1 MSEKSTESSAFER
14 QITRRELLEK
24 GAKVGAGV
32 LVGGAL
38 AGPAGAATKQVRRRV
53 GKVPTGGSIIWG
65 QDVDPGHIA
74 PFGGILT
81 ANHQGNGLIYD
92 SFLEWDPK
100 LNIRNA
106 LIDSYQLVNSRRII
120 WTLKKGVKFS
130 NGQEVTAADAKYS
143 FDLQANPPLPGSVAT
158 LTQFPGIASTTA
170 ISKYKLQMDLKTPDA
185 RIYGYLAWGRYSS
198 IVPNGMYQM
207 LDPAVDGI
215 GTGPFK
221 LDGKY
226 VPNSGLTVVRNPNF
240 WKAGLPY
247 LDSITYKVITDEQT
261 RVAALRAGS
270 IHGATV
276 SADSAAALNG
286 ANGLTVLHGLNAAF
300 RELQF
305 TIKRGETK
313 PWHDKRVRQ
322 AVNFAINRQ
331 NIIDK
336 VYGGFGVYSGH
347 IATGYGP
354 PGLWTLSQD
363 ELKTKYEKYDVPKA
377 KALMK
382 AAGSSGFDVTMTTF
396 ATLVDYPPMA
406 ALIKSDL
413 AQIGIN
419 VNIVPQDSAT
429 FAARNGA
436 GQFDWDLTGRG
447 MRGDPDGYVNEF
459 HPASAQYKAWFPGY
473 KGNTKMC
480 RLIGNG
486 RIVLDTKKRLPMYQE
501 LNKVLMDEMLEVP
514 LLAFSKFQVV
524 SNKLKNMYVA
534 FSDFNPGLRTAYLV
548 K

>member
-1 MSEKSTESSAFER
+1 MSEKDNGSSPFER
-14 QITRRELLEK
+14 QVSRRELLEK
-24 GAKVGAGV
+24 AGKIGAGA
-32 LVGGAL
+32 LVAGSL
-38 AGPAGAATKQVRRRV
+38 AGPAAAATRRV
-53 GKVPTGGSIIWG
+53 NVAKKVPTGGSIVWG

-81 ANHQGNGLIYD
+81 ANHQGNEMIYD
-92 SFLEWDPK
+92 SLLEWDPK

-106 LIDSYQLVNSRRII
+106 IAESYTVVNPRRID
-120 WTLKKGVKFS
+120 WTIKKGIKFS
-130 NGQEVTAADAKYS
+130 NGQEVTAADVKYS
-143 FDLQANPPLPGSVAT
+143 FDLQANPPLPGSVAST
-158 LTQFPGIASTTA
+158 TQFPGIESTQV
-170 ISKYKLQMDLKTPDA
+170 ISKYKLRMNLKAPDA
-185 RIYGYLAWGRYSS
+185 RVYGYLAWGRYSS
-198 IVPNGMYQM
+198 VVPNGMYQM

-240 WKAGLPY
+240 WKKGLPY
-247 LDSITYKVITDEQT
+247 LDSIQYRVITDEQS
-261 RVAALRAGS
+261 RVAALRAGA
-270 IHGATV
+270 IQGATV
-276 SADSAAALNG
+276 TADSAAALRG
-286 ANGLTVLHGLNAAF
+286 ANGLTVLSGLNASF
-300 RELQF
+300 RELQV
-305 TIKRGETK
+305 TIKQGETK

-336 VYGGFGVYSGH
+336 VYGGFGRYSGH
-347 IATGYGP
+347 IAAGYGP
-354 PGLWTLSQD
+354 WPLSD
-363 ELKTKYEKYDVPKA
+363 EELRTKYEKYDVPKA

-382 AAGSSGFDVTMTTF
+382 EAGVSGFDVTMTTF
-396 ATLVDYPPMA
+396 AAVDYAAMS
-406 ALIKSDL
+406 ALIKADL

-447 MRGDPDGYVNEF
+447 MRGDPDGYTNEY
-459 HPASAQYKAWFPGY
+459 HPASSQYKAWFPGY
-473 KGNTKMC
+473 KGNTKMF

-486 RIVLDTKKRLPMYQE
+486 RIVLDPKKRLPMYQE
-501 LNKVLMDEMLEVP
+501 LNKVLMDEMLQVP
-514 LLAFSKFQVV
+514 LISFSKFQVV

-548 K
+548 P